1 MAPLLFA
8 NKEKSTRLKCLYV
21 GNTGI
26 PVYTAI
32 FARGGGFGT
41 GGKTVAEGTQGIYI
55 HIPFCRAKCGYCDFN
70 SYAGMEEQ
78 MAPYAAAV
86 LAELRQYSG
95 RADTIYFG
103 GGTPTLLPLPEM
115 ESILNALAAQFHIAP
130 DAEITL
136 EANPA
141 TFDLA
146 RAAAYRAM
154 GFNRMSIGVQN
165 FSDALLRRLGR
176 LHDGAQAQQA
186 VEAAACAG
194 FTNLSID
201 LMYALPGQTPQA
213 FRQDLQRLNTLPVTH
228 VSAYG
233 LKVEEGTPFANGQ
246 VVVDEDDYAQMYQD
260 LCSIVPD
267 MGFGQYEISNF
278 AKTGAE
284 SRHNLKYWGSAVPI
298 SGWAQARIRLTD
310 SGAGKIS
317 AAWRTISMRRTNVRQ
332 WKS

>member
-55 HIPFCRAKCGYCDFN
+55 HIPFCRAKCRLLRFQFLCGNGGTNGAVCR
-70 SYAGMEEQ
+70 GL
-78 MAPYAAAV
+78 V

-103 GGTPTLLPLPEM
+103 GGTADTAAAAEM

-284 SRHNLKYWGSAVPI
+284 SRHNLKYWAAPSLY
-298 SGWAQARIRLTD
+298 R
-310 SGAGKIS
+310 AG
-317 AAWRTISMRRTNVRQ
+317 RRRAFV
-332 WKS
+332 

>member
-1 MAPLLFA
+1 
-8 NKEKSTRLKCLYV
+8 
-21 GNTGI
+21 
-26 PVYTAI
+26 
-32 FARGGGFGT
+32 
-41 GGKTVAEGTQGIYI
+41 
-55 HIPFCRAKCGYCDFN
+55 
-70 SYAGMEEQ
+70 
-78 MAPYAAAV
+78 
-86 LAELRQYSG
+86 
-95 RADTIYFG
+95 
-103 GGTPTLLPLPEM
+103 
-115 ESILNALAAQFHIAP
+115 
-130 DAEITL
+130 
-136 EANPA
+136 
-141 TFDLA
+141 
-146 RAAAYRAM
+146 M

-284 SRHNLKYWGSAVPI
+284 SRHNPEILAAPSLY
-298 SGWAQARIRLTD
+298 R
-310 SGAGKIS
+310 AG
-317 AAWRTISMRRTNVRQ
+317 RRRAFV
-332 WKS
+332 